1 MVNRFSPMREVLGEL
16 LLKADKPA
24 EAQCEFE
31 QSLKA
36 VPNRFRSLAGPGGGG
51 CPGEESSRSS
61 LALPS
66 IVDPD
71 ATRR

>member
-36 VPNRFRSLAGPGGGG
+36 VPNRFRSLAGPGGGLPWG
-51 CPGEESSRSS
+51 GILTK
-61 LALPS
+61 LACTT
-66 IVDPD
+66 VNC
-71 ATRR
+71 